1 MAVAPVTYGASA
13 RPPRG
18 DYSEAR
24 DDYTC
29 DQHWERYTPDEHTMY
44 ARLFARQVKQ
54 APSQACDEFIAA
66 LGELGAADHIPRF
79 ESISESLQRATGWEV
94 VAVPDIRSQ
103 VSALARRL
111 VNAHWT
117 GGEGL

>member
-1 MAVAPVTYGASA
+1 MAVAPVTYGTSS

-29 DQHWERYTPDEHTMY
+29 DQHWERYTADEHAMY

-54 APSQACDEFIAA
+54 APGQACEEFLDA
-66 LGELGAADHIPRF
+66 LPELGAADHIPRF
-79 ESISESLQRATGWEV
+79 ESISESLSLSGHC
-94 VAVPDIRSQ
+94 
-103 VSALARRL
+103 LAANSRGVRL
-111 VNAHWT
+111 HR
-117 GGEGL
+117 